1 MLLKQLPGRRML
13 LLATLILYNQL
24 SAQNTDTLK
33 ITMQQAEQTFLKQNL
48 SLLAQQYNVDV
59 AKAQV
64 IQARLFPNPNLSLTG
79 NIYNPAQGKLAD
91 ISNGTGEYI
100 INAQQLIR
108 LAGKRNKEIALA
120 ETNLTLSEN
129 RLYDLLRTLRY
140 SLRSTFYNAWF
151 TQNSIRAFDTQ
162 IEQLERLSNAYN
174 DLQAKGIVTLKDAV
188 RIRSLLYSLKAEQ
201 TGLQNQLNDM
211 QGDLQLLLQ
220 NNKVF
225 IVPVADSNTAFTFAA
240 NQLSLQALTDS
251 AYANRYDLKL
261 ASNTIEYNQRNYQL
275 QQAYAKPDLT
285 VGAQY
290 DRRGSF
296 VDNASFF
303 TLAMDL
309 PFRNRNQ
316 GNIKAAK
323 ISIDQSKAELNLQQH
338 LVENQVQ
345 KAYIKALNTERML
358 QYIDNNFRSQFER
371 LLQGITENFKK
382 KNISLIE
389 FTDFYESYKNNILQF
404 NQLQNDRMQALE
416 ALQFAVGK
424 NILTQ

>member
-1 MLLKQLPGRRML
+1 MFSKQLKYRVIF
-13 LLATLILYNQL
+13 LLAAIILYSQ
-24 SAQNTDTLK
+24 SFCQNTDTLK
-33 ITMQQAEQTFLKQNL
+33 ITIQEAEQRFIKQNL
-48 SLLAQQYNVDV
+48 LLLAQQYNVGV

-64 IQARLFPNPNLSLTG
+64 MQARLFPNPNLSLTA
-79 NIYNPAQGKLAD
+79 NMYNPEKQKVAD
-91 ISNGTGEYI
+91 ISNNTGEYI

-108 LAGKRNKEIALA
+108 LAGKRNKEIAVA
-120 ETNLTLSEN
+120 EANVTLSEN

-151 TQNSIRAFDTQ
+151 TQNSIHAFDTQ
-162 IEQLERLSNAYN
+162 IVQLERLSNAYD

-220 NNKVF
+220 NNKAY
-225 IVPVADSNTAFTFAA
+225 IDPVADTNAAFISSAS
-240 NQLSLQALTDS
+240 QLSLHDLTDS
-251 AYANRYDLKL
+251 AFANRYDLKL
-261 ASNTIEYNQRNYQL
+261 ASNTIQYNQRYYEL

-285 VGAQY
+285 VGAQF
-290 DRRGSF
+290 DKRGSF
-296 VDNASFF
+296 VDNASFL

-316 GNIKAAK
+316 GNIRAAK
-323 ISIDQSKAELNLQQH
+323 ISVDQSKVQLTQQQQ

-345 KAYIKALNTERML
+345 KAYIRALNTDRML
-358 QYIDNNFRSQFER
+358 TSIDKNFRSQFER

-416 ALQFAVGK
+416 LLQFAVGK
-424 NILTQ
+424 NIFTY

>member
-1 MLLKQLPGRRML
+1 ML

-91 ISNGTGEYI
+91 VSSGTGEYI

-120 ETNLTLSEN
+120 ETNVTLAEN

-323 ISIDQSKAELNLQQH
+323 ISIDQSKAELNLQQQ

-424 NILTQ
+424 NILNQ